1 MTFTI
6 GNTTRVLVNGKAVS
20 STISGYTIAHQ
31 RMASEVTTLTDGGA
45 RFVPGL
51 MSGSLV
57 LRGPQDSVGQELHA
71 QVAAAAGVDNVFLAT
86 LCPYGTGIGEF
97 AASVLGDLSAHTID
111 AAVADAV
118 GFSMTAAADES
129 VDMGFLVHGLTAET
143 VDGNGTSVD
152 RGVGST
158 TTGGAVGVLQVTAFA
173 GLTSAALKVQ
183 HSTDNSVW
191 ADLITFTSVTAVGA
205 ERKFLAQGTTIN
217 RYVRVVTDVTGT
229 GSVTF
234 LVNLSPR

>member
-1 MTFTI
+1 MTFVL
-6 GNTTRVLVNGKAVS
+6 GNVSRVLVNSKAVS
-20 STISGYTIAHQ
+20 STIAGYTIAHQ
-31 RMASEVTTLTDGGA
+31 RMASEVTTLPDGGA

-57 LRGPQDSVGQELHA
+57 LRGPQDSTGQALDA
-71 QVAAAAGVDNVFLAT
+71 QIRAAIGVDNVFLAT
-86 LCPYGTGIGEF
+86 ICPYGTDLGSF
-97 AASVLGDLSAHTID
+97 ACSVLGDVSEHTVD

-118 GFSMTAAADES
+118 GYSMTATADES
-129 VDMGFLVHGLTAET
+129 VDMGFLAHGLTAET
-143 VDGNGTSVD
+143 ADGNGTAVD
-152 RGVGST
+152 RGVGSA
-158 TTGGAVGVLQVTAFA
+158 TTGGGVGFLHVTAFS

-191 ADLITFTSVTAVGA
+191 ADLITFTSVTAIGA
-205 ERKFLAQGTTIN
+205 ERKFLVPGTTIN